1 MRSDILFLCSLCILT
16 GYGNA
21 FQITDFLSTFSEVPA
36 TQRQHIA
43 PSVDQLTERQD
54 GGTAATILAVFIIA
68 FGTSVLTNLIFLST
82 IQAAPVE
89 GDIITEKVVQCGGG
103 GEGRVS

>member
-89 GDIITEKVVQCGGG
+89 GDIITEKVVQGG
-103 GEGRVS
+103 GEGLW

>member
-21 FQITDFLSTFSEVPA
+21 FQITDFLSTFSEVTA

-82 IQAAPVE
+82 IQAAPTE
-89 GDIITEKVVQCGGG
+89 GDHH
-103 GEGRVS
+103 